1 MKIADRIRLARRRA
15 GFSQSGLAKQVGV
28 VRSAVAQWER
38 NGGARPMSSNMAK
51 VACCCNVSY
60 EWIATGRGPLTLS
73 DEAEVLAVEIDF
85 HLYAQSELERRLL
98 TAFRDVSYPG
108 NRGLVELLEALAGGG
123 TVSLADA
130 DLPARVT
137 GQAHAVPSRGL

>member
-1 MKIADRIRLARRRA
+1 
-15 GFSQSGLAKQVGV
+15 
-28 VRSAVAQWER
+28 
-38 NGGARPMSSNMAK
+38 MSSNMAK